1 MAPPK
6 KTKTMALDYE
16 EQRQENIKR
25 NKEMIASILRQK
37 SQLASILSPPKPK
50 RSLRKPTK
58 PNPSPTT
65 LRRSLR
71 SRGLPPPDSTQIP
84 TPTSSP
90 SREIPSGQFS
100 FSDALVGS
108 DSCRP
113 LVEAMRLIEEK
124 REMGSVGKEVDFCLD
139 VRVELRLKEEN
150 VRRMVGER
158 ITIVKFLPVLG
169 RSIVVSGNKQGYLGF
184 WDADAT
190 GENGEGDSD
199 GVSVFFPHRSTVSGI
214 SVHPYSLR
222 KIYSSCYHGDLCLMD
237 MEKEMFDIIHSSD
250 FSIFSLCQSPHDHN
264 SLFLGYGGKV
274 KSFDERTGKIIDVW
288 EMHDQR
294 VNTIDFHPGNSNM
307 IATSS
312 SDGFVRLWDLRC
324 IDKDQPKSI
333 KEAAHNRAVHS
344 AYFSPTGNSIVSTSF
359 DDTVR
364 IWSYPQF
371 ENLSTIRHN
380 NQTGR
385 WLSSFRA
392 IWGWNDSYIFIGN
405 MQRAVDVIS
414 TEDSVVTTPLQS
426 EYMTN
431 IPCRFATHPYEEGR
445 LACAGGGKLYLW
457 TKM

>member
-6 KTKTMALDYE
+6 KTKTMALGYE

-37 SQLASILSPPKPK
+37 SQVASLFSRPKPK
-50 RSLRKPTK
+50 KPLRKPTK
-58 PNPSPTT
+58 PNPPPTT

-71 SRGLPPPDSTQIP
+71 SRGLPPPDSTQTP

-90 SREIPSGQFS
+90 SREAPSGQFP
-100 FSDALVGS
+100 FTDALVDS

-113 LVEAMRLIEEK
+113 LVEAMRLSEES
-124 REMGSVGKEVDFCLD
+124 REMGSVEKEVDFGLD
-139 VRVELRLKEEN
+139 VRVELGLKEEN
-150 VRRMVGER
+150 VRRIVGER
-158 ITIVKFLPVLG
+158 ITIVKFLPVLS

-190 GENGEGDSD
+190 GENGERDSD
-199 GVSVFFPHRSTVSGI
+199 GVSAFFPHRSTVSGI
-214 SVHPYSLR
+214 SVHPFSLR
-222 KIYSSCYHGDLCLMD
+222 KIYSSCYYGDLCLMD
-237 MEKEMFDIIHSSD
+237 VEKQMFDIIHSSD
-250 FSIFSLCQSPHDHN
+250 FSIFSLSQSPHDHN

-274 KSFDERTGKIIDVW
+274 KSFDERSGKFVDAW
-288 EMHDQR
+288 EMHELR

-324 IDKDQPKSI
+324 IDKDQPKYI
-333 KEAAHNRAVHS
+333 KEVAHNRAVHS
-344 AYFSPTGNSIVSTSF
+344 AYFSPTGNGIVSTSF
-359 DDTVR
+359 DDTVC
-364 IWSYPQF
+364 ISSCPQF
-371 ENLSTIRHN
+371 EKLSIIKHN

-392 IWGWNDSYIFIGN
+392 IWGWNDSYILIGN
-405 MQRAVDVIS
+405 MKRAIDVIS
-414 TEDSVVTTPLQS
+414 TEDNIVTPLES

-431 IPCRFATHPYEEGR
+431 IPCRFAIHPYEEGR